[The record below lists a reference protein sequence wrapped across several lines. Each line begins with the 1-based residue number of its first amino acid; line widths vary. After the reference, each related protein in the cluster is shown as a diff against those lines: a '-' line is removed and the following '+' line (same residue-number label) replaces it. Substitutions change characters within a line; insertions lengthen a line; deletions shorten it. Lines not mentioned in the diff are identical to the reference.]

1 MAKDWVN
8 QKLLKNAGERY
19 IKNVAFVFWFI
30 FIFGFILSF
39 IFLIGWSDSR
49 LYSAASCAINILGL
63 IAVYYLDNLKKK
75 GLVWLA
81 FVLGFNIMYGLI
93 IGRVSFVSLI
103 MLIFILYGF
112 KYYKILK

>member
-30 FIFGFILSF
+30 IIFSFILNF
-39 IFLIGWSDSR
+39 IFLIGWPDKK
-49 LYSAASCAINILGL
+49 LHSAISFTVNILE
-63 IAVYYLDNLKKK
+63 IAAVYNLDNLKKK
-75 GLVWLA
+75 GLVWLS
-81 FVLGFNIMYGLI
+81 VLLGFNVMYSII
-93 IGRVSFVSLI
+93 IGNVSFINLI
-103 MLIFILYGF
+103 MLAFVLYGF